1 MFKFVKKQESTR
13 IQITQMRKLYTHSLW
28 GREPEA
34 NVKSGHWGSCIE
46 HISANAGFHQL
57 SCRAEVW
64 FPKRDSSFLLSP
76 GSPWRVRL
84 PWFCTWA
91 SSLGPSAHL
100 SSQEGQ
106 LVNPLGAGCVVF
118 LLTPNMCCLSNN
130 QFSNSL
136 KLSVQQQLNSVL
148 TLTTQN

>member
-1 MFKFVKKQESTR
+1 M
-13 IQITQMRKLYTHSLW
+13 
-28 GREPEA
+28 
-34 NVKSGHWGSCIE
+34 KSGHWGSCIE

-118 LLTPNMCCLSNN
+118 SPDSKYVLFVQQPIL
-130 QFSNSL
+130 QFSE
-136 KLSVQQQLNSVL
+136 
-148 TLTTQN
+148 TECPTTTQFSSDTHYPELAQTPQMKGSLP